1 MKKILNILALSF
13 LTVGFAACEMD
24 NYDAPD
30 AALQGKFINKVTGE
44 NLETSQGQGNMKLR
58 IKEISYAHGDES
70 VVVTEQNLNI
80 MQDGTFQNTKLFAGT
95 YEMWPYESCCY
106 ESSQVM
112 QTVELKGGKST
123 TVNFEVTPYFQVE
136 WLDEPWQDEDG
147 YVCARFKFTCNPL
160 PDDSYT
166 QAVPEKAKLFIS
178 TSVKVGENSDGRYT
192 DNDMTITAND
202 EGNILTV
209 KTKAAIDFSQKFWL
223 RIGVKPKNDASHG
236 VLDKYCF
243 SNVKTIEAKGKQ

>member
-1 MKKILNILALSF
+1 MKRIFNILVLSVLAF
-13 LTVGFAACEMD
+13 GLVSCEMD

-30 AALQGKFINKVTGE
+30 ATIEGKFINKVTGQ

-70 VVVTEQNLNI
+70 IVVTEQNLNV
-80 MQDGTFQNTKLFAGT
+80 MQDGTFRNTKLFGGT

-106 ESSQVM
+106 ESEQVK
-112 QTVELKGGKST
+112 QTVEVKGGKVT
-123 TVNFEVTPYFQVE
+123 NLLFEVTPYFQVE
-136 WLDEPWQDEDG
+136 WIDEPWQDEMG
-147 YVCARFKFTCNPL
+147 FVNARFKFICNPI
-160 PDDSYT
+160 PDDTYT

-178 TSVKVGENSDGRYT
+178 TSVKVGENSDSRYT
-192 DNDMTITAND
+192 DNDINITAND

-209 KTKAAIDFSQKFWL
+209 KTKAAIDFTQKFWL
-223 RIGVKPKNDASHG
+223 RIGVKAKNNAAKG

-243 SNVKTIEAKGKQ
+243 SSVKTIDALGKE